1 MCFRSASGYT
11 EDVVQVFGLWT
22 VGDEITL
29 TYKIEVLDGT
39 QSAKLEPWAL
49 FIDLVGWALS
59 PKSVASV
66 QCRERRHVFRSF
78 EQ

>member
-22 VGDEITL
+22 IGNEITL

-39 QSAKLEPWAL
+39 LTAKLEP
-49 FIDLVGWALS
+49 
-59 PKSVASV
+59 
-66 QCRERRHVFRSF
+66 
-78 EQ
+78 